1 MAWRRPGDNPL
12 SEPIMKY
19 VKSSNQHCTSWWPWH
34 LHAER
39 WSNSG
44 RAYIRNL
51 HLEGPTSLLLN
62 SITIYESCI
71 SKLFAL
77 KMIDGLAAMHTIR
90 GPNSRRL
97 EPLTSW
103 LRTGGAYMMVDC
115 VIIGPGDWFG
125 INPLPEHVLTY
136 CQLKTQEQT
145 LARELLNGKVFN
157 KQSSCRRFGTP

>member
-1 MAWRRPGDNPL
+1 MSNLPISTVPVDGLDIYMQNDDRIRVAHIYGTCIWR
-12 SEPIMKY
+12 
-19 VKSSNQHCTSWWPWH
+19 VQHHCCW
-34 LHAER
+34 
-39 WSNSG
+39 
-44 RAYIRNL
+44 IV
-51 HLEGPTSLLLN
+51 
-62 SITIYESCI
+62 TIYESCI

-103 LRTGGAYMMVDC
+103 LRTGDAYMMVDC